1 MWSTSESTNASEY
14 IMNEINLTARFAQG
28 LLAVTVVFAIG
39 VVFQLGLHY
48 EGRSAYVAAQEIYGL
63 PHTTAS
69 RVS

>member
-1 MWSTSESTNASEY
+1 MCSTSESTNASEY

-39 VVFQLGLHY
+39 VVFQLGLQY

-63 PHTTAS
+63 PHTAAS

>member
-1 MWSTSESTNASEY
+1 
-14 IMNEINLTARFAQG
+14 MNEINLTARFAQG
-28 LLAVTVVFAIG
+28 LLAATVVFAIG
-39 VVFQLGLHY
+39 VVFQLGLQY